1 MLVFILIIS
10 VLVASFSGLFSQPAY
25 GNSCS
30 ADIKST
36 PSDADVYVDGRNLGK
51 TPYFYFIGN
60 PATFNLTIVKDGYQK
75 WGMIINVPLDAHISV
90 QADLVPLPNFTPT
103 VTKTVTTIVTTIS
116 PTTIISTS
124 TATSIATSTA
134 TTTATTT
141 IAVTSTV
148 TQSAIT
154 STKTTTLTSM
164 LGGTSTTTVVS
175 TQPAQ
180 TNTIISSVTEQ
191 TGFPSEVTY
200 ATAGIAVIAIIAAA
214 FLGMRKKQ

>member
-1 MLVFILIIS
+1 M
-10 VLVASFSGLFSQPAY
+10 VASFSGLFSQPVY

-30 ADIKST
+30 ADINST
-36 PSDADVYVDGRNLGK
+36 PSDANVYVEGRNVGK
-51 TPYFYFIGN
+51 TPYFYFIGS
-60 PATFNLTIVKDGYQK
+60 PATFNLTIVKDSYQK
-75 WGMIINVPLDAHISV
+75 WSRIINVPLEAHIQV
-90 QADLVPLPNFTPT
+90 QVDLVPLPNFTPT

-116 PTTIISTS
+116 PTTIISTFTATS

-141 IAVTSTV
+141 IAVTSIV

-214 FLGMRKKQ
+214 FLGMRKK